1 MSSGPILPLVAAI
14 IALGVG
20 AKVLADRYQVPS
32 VLFLLLAGILLGPV
46 SGLVGDALGFDRL
59 VSVETFGDALSPI
72 VGLAVAIIVFE
83 GAFHLKLQKLRE
95 SPAAAL
101 RLVTVGALVALVGT
115 AVVVRYTLGSS
126 WEIAFLVGAL
136 LVATGPTVITPIMD
150 VVPVRDRVAAA
161 LETEGIVNDVTAAI
175 LAVVVFESL
184 ALSDVPPGEFVA
196 PFLERLG
203 IGVLI
208 GIVVAVVV
216 WYLVQ
221 FVDLSPGNAP
231 QNARLLVLAGAI
243 VAYSGADTLASEAG
257 IAAAATAG
265 VLLGNADLPYE
276 EDIEAFKGDITLV
289 VLSFVFIALAALLE
303 FGYLFDLGLGGIVVV
318 LVVALVVRPLVVFLS
333 ATGDRFTTGEKLFMS
348 SVAPRGII
356 PASVS
361 TLFAIEMNNRASEL
375 RAEAGEVGG
384 AEAQELLAQAAALDQ
399 QSQVLVGTVFL
410 VIMATVAFEGGLARH
425 IAEYLEV
432 IPMRVIVVGG
442 GKVGRSL
449 TTRLEARGENVV
461 IVEEDSDVVETA
473 REGGFTVHSGDGT
486 DSEELAAAGID
497 NAKTVVATAGDDEI
511 NLLVAQL
518 ATSKFDVENVIARV
532 NDPTNVDAFEDLNVR
547 TISSTDATAWA
558 IDNAIERPA
567 LARWMT
573 QIGREGDV
581 QEVEVE
587 SSAFVDRS
595 IREVGAEL
603 PTGCLVALVT
613 RDGETFVPAADDTI
627 ERGDHVT
634 FLGESEAVHEAMRRV
649 NPD

>member
-46 SGLVGDALGFDRL
+46 SGVIGDALGFDRL
-59 VSVETFGDALSPI
+59 VSLETFGDALSPI

-83 GAFHLKLQKLRE
+83 GAFHLKLRKLRE

-101 RLVTVGALVALVGT
+101 RLVTVGAVVSLVGT
-115 AVVVRYTLGSS
+115 AIAVRFALGSS
-126 WEIAFLVGAL
+126 WRIAFLVGAL

-184 ALSDVPPGEFVA
+184 TLGTPDAGQFVSQ
-196 PFLERLG
+196 FLQRLG
-203 IGVLI
+203 VGVVV
-208 GIVVAVVV
+208 GIVIAVAI
-216 WYLVQ
+216 WYLVR

-243 VAYSGADTLASEAG
+243 VAFSGADTLASEAG

-303 FGYLFDLGLGGIVVV
+303 FDYLLELGFGGIV
-318 LVVALVVRPLVVFLS
+318 LVAAVALVVRPLLVFLS
-333 ATGDRFTTGEKLFMS
+333 ATGDRLTTGEKLFMS
-348 SVAPRGII
+348 FVAPRGII

-361 TLFAIEMNNRASEL
+361 TLFAIEMTSRANEF
-375 RAEAGEVGG
+375 REEAAAVGG
-384 AEAQELLAQAAALDQ
+384 AEAQELLAQAATYDQ
-399 QSQVLVGTVFL
+399 QSQILVGTVFL
-410 VIMATVAFEGGLARH
+410 VIMATVAIEGGLARH
-425 IAEYLEV
+425 TAEFLDV

-461 IVEEDSDVVETA
+461 IVEEDRDVVETA
-473 REGGFTVHSGDGT
+473 RKGGFTVHSGDGT
-486 DSEELAAAGID
+486 DSEELQAAGID
-497 NAKTVVATAGDDEI
+497 NARTVVATTGDDEI

-532 NDPTNVDAFEDLNVR
+532 NDPSNVDAFEDLNVR

-581 QEVEVE
+581 QEVEVN
-587 SSAFVDRS
+587 SSAFVGRP
-595 IREVGAEL
+595 IREIGPEL
-603 PTGCLVALVT
+603 PAGCLVALVT

-627 ERGDHVT
+627 QRGDHVT
-634 FLGESEAVHEAMRRV
+634 LLGQSEAVHEAMQRV
-649 NPD
+649 NSE